1 MKNCEMQFGYHLV
14 HTLFGHKCGQGFVFT
29 YALTTLQARFRFACR
44 GLCVSQRVV
53 KELQEEAVGALI
65 QATTSPYCMETFVQ
79 LPTGVPQRFFAS
91 LRPVGYVCIFSSIF
105 GFGFKRCGNTERLSE
120 GRGGVKLQM

>member
-1 MKNCEMQFGYHLV
+1 MQFGYHLV
-14 HTLFGHKCGQGFVFT
+14 HTLFGHKCGQGFVCT

-65 QATTSPYCMETFVQ
+65 QATTSPYCIGNLRTTPYRRTTTFLCVTKTRGICMHFFQ
-79 LPTGVPQRFFAS
+79 YFWFWGSKDVEIQSVYRKVGV
-91 LRPVGYVCIFSSIF
+91 
-105 GFGFKRCGNTERLSE
+105 
-120 GRGGVKLQM
+120 M